1 MILKFCQ
8 IQFRNRTPL
17 GHVLFVNHK
26 HHFPLIQFN
35 CPRGVSILSIVRDH
49 RECFRRCFSLNTIFF
64 ASLAPETTSTSS
76 ASSAVARCVTHTFTS
91 SSFALR
97 GKTASHPSSSLPSPP
112 SPPQHLSDLD
122 LLPFPSPQQP
132 FNLLFL
138 SFPLHHHNN
147 RSTLSSAVY
156 LTCSRTPSCASSHY
170 SSLSHLKP
178 VGFYFFYFFYFYFV
192 IARF

>member
-64 ASLAPETTSTSS
+64 ASLAPETTSTTS

-132 FNLLFL
+132 FYLLFL
-138 SFPLHHHNN
+138 SLFPSPSHHHNN
-147 RSTLSSAVY
+147 RSTLSSQLFTSPAAEHPRV
-156 LTCSRTPSCASSHY
+156 LLHITHHFHT
-170 SSLSHLKP
+170 
-178 VGFYFFYFFYFYFV
+178 
-192 IARF
+192 